1 MSEFFLKAFN
11 TIMAFIHWGVL
22 KLVPRSHP
30 ILGEVA
36 NPIVFGSQQG
46 IYWLAQKMFKLM
58 KDERGIGLAGPQ
70 CGVPLRIFVMYIE
83 RNRYVCINPEIIDT
97 HGPKELDREGCLS
110 FPGEEYMVPRYPKI
124 EVRYQ
129 TTTGKFMTEVMEG
142 TKARCF
148 QHELDH
154 LNGITFHKRSTYNY

>member
-11 TIMAFIHWGVL
+11 TIMAFIHWGIL

-83 RNRYVCINPEIIDT
+83 RNRYVCINPAIIKT
-97 HGPKELDREGCLS
+97 HGDKVIEREGCLS
-110 FPGEEYMVPRYPKI
+110 FPGEEYNIPRFPEIYVK
-124 EVRYQ
+124 YQ
-129 TTTGKFMTEVMEG
+129 TISGRVIHETMTGI
-142 TKARCF
+142 KARCF

-154 LNGITFHKRSTYNY
+154 LNGITFHKRSIYNY

>member
-11 TIMAFIHWGVL
+11 TIMAFIHWGIL

-83 RNRYVCINPEIIDT
+83 RNRYVCINPEILDT
-97 HGPKELDREGCLS
+97 YGPKEVDREGCLS
-110 FPGEEYMVPRYPKI
+110 FPDDSVVTERFTSLTVIADNHEQPLNFSEENLLECVC
-124 EVRYQ
+124 V
-129 TTTGKFMTEVMEG
+129 
-142 TKARCF
+142 
-148 QHELDH
+148 QHEIDH
-154 LNGITFHKRSTYNY
+154 LNGITMFDRQYKK

>member
-11 TIMAFIHWGVL
+11 TIMAFIHWGIL

-58 KDERGIGLAGPQ
+58 KDERERGRTAKQLKEHGRNYYKLSSSTNS
-70 CGVPLRIFVMYIE
+70 
-83 RNRYVCINPEIIDT
+83 RNRLSKRAKKL
-97 HGPKELDREGCLS
+97 KE
-110 FPGEEYMVPRYPKI
+110 K
-124 EVRYQ
+124 
-129 TTTGKFMTEVMEG
+129 KF
-142 TKARCF
+142 K
-148 QHELDH
+148 
-154 LNGITFHKRSTYNY
+154 K